1 MRDLSCSIVL
11 RTCSLTLSPPFILK
25 LYKIDGDNELAN
37 VTGFQSVKVNLTST
51 AIVLL
56 TKGLALE
63 LYIGYCTFCTWLLKS
78 KKEPPLRQFP
88 HIL

>member
-1 MRDLSCSIVL
+1 
-11 RTCSLTLSPPFILK
+11 
-25 LYKIDGDNELAN
+25 
-37 VTGFQSVKVNLTST
+37 FQSVKVNLTST

-56 TKGLALE
+56 TKALALE

-88 HIL
+88 HILYLQCNYCIGYLYGLSLYW